1 MLMAV
6 ESFEVPEMIEGAA
19 CPWPRGPRLGRRDGV
34 AWYLLQARSGAEAAV
49 TDFLKPFG
57 YEVYYPKTLV
67 MRLVPKREL
76 TPSQR
81 GAGAEVRR
89 PKLMA
94 VFPSYPFIR
103 FDLRNPRCHE
113 LFDFAGVYGLHCTAE
128 RPVVVDDAYIGHL
141 RSLEQDGIIPAS
153 TAVKDIFAIG
163 ESVLIN
169 DGAFKGFTGVL
180 EELPHKL
187 QQQINTGVLSE
198 LDDSMCATV
207 GVNLFGRVTPA
218 TIAMRSL
225 EKFS

>member
-6 ESFEVPEMIEGAA
+6 ESFEVPEMIEGAV
-19 CPWPRGPRLGRRDGV
+19 CPWPRGPRLGSRDGV
-34 AWYLLQARSGAEAAV
+34 AWYLLQARSGAETAV

-89 PKLMA
+89 PKLTA

-103 FDLRNPRCHE
+103 FDIRNPRCHE

-128 RPVVVDDAYIGHL
+128 RPVVVDDAFISHL
-141 RSLEQDGIIPAS
+141 KALEQDGIIPAS
-153 TAVKDIFAIG
+153 TAVKEIFAIG
-163 ESVLIN
+163 ENVVI
-169 DGAFKGFTGVL
+169 GEGPMKFFQGVV

-207 GVNLFGRVTPA
+207 GVMMFGRITSVSVP
-218 TIAMRSL
+218 MRSL
-225 EKFS
+225 EKI